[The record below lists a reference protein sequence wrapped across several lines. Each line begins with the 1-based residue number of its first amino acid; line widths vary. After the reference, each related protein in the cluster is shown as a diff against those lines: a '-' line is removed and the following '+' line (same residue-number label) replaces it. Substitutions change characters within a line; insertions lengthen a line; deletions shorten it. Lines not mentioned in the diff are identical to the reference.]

1 MAQKKKKDYK
11 RSSYVRCLD
20 DVFSHYLRQKY
31 ADDNGDVKCYTCD
44 AVMSWKELQCGHYYS
59 RGSQATRWDE
69 KDCRPQCY
77 SCNVGKNGNY
87 PVFAER
93 LRDEIGDDGMDE
105 LKRLSHATSK
115 FSRPDLLDLIHKY
128 YGLMRW
134 PGEISKTLT
143 ESLHKFKVI

>member
-1 MAQKKKKDYK
+1 MPTKKKKDYK
-11 RSSYVRCLD
+11 RSSYVRTLD

-31 ADDNGDVKCYTCD
+31 ADDNGFVRCYTCD
-44 AVMSWKELQCGHYYS
+44 TVLHWKDIQCGHYYS